1 MAPSKRRKT
10 SVAPQPA
17 SGNASFGVR
26 TRRSASAPGD
36 LPNAPDADLDDECA
50 PFSPDGNVATVIYS
64 HIADVQTRGAL
75 AMASRSWRD
84 VSMLLA
90 SLPRRLDL
98 DGLSKSQIDRLLDVD
113 ELTSL
118 DEERMLELAGVDKED
133 FCEWAAVRAGC
144 MKLIVWA
151 LERGFP
157 WGGYPPGLVSDDVLA
172 LRMWRA
178 NDVFALRT
186 WRAMCPELQERWSE
200 AAQPED
206 WEGVTMDNGRVA
218 RLLLEDFG
226 LTGAVPAEIGR
237 LSALRDL
244 DLGGNQLTSLPA
256 EIGRLTSLEG
266 LSLIGNRL
274 TSVPAEIGQLTAL
287 EELGLSGNQLTSLP
301 AEIGQLT
308 SLKELNLIGNLLT
321 SLPAEIGQLTSLKE
335 LYLGGNL
342 LTSLP
347 AAIHERRAS
356 GCNVFLDAGMMTDEG
371 DDVGVLRTWRAMCPE
386 LQEWW
391 PGDVHPKYWEGV
403 EMENGRVVALELV
416 HCGLPG
422 ALPVEIGQLTSLRQL
437 NLSHNQLRSVPA
449 EIGQQTSLRK
459 LLLDRNQLTSLPA
472 EIGQLTALTVL
483 GLSGNKLTSVPA
495 EIAQLTSL
503 EQLGLAGSRLMSV
516 PAEIWQLTSLRKL
529 NFNGSKLTSVP
540 PDIGQLTSLRVL
552 CLQRNQLTS
561 VPAEIGQLTSLKEL
575 WLNFN
580 KLTSLPAA
588 IRDLRAAGCRVYG

>member
-1 MAPSKRRKT
+1 
-10 SVAPQPA
+10 V
-17 SGNASFGVR
+17 
-26 TRRSASAPGD
+26 
-36 LPNAPDADLDDECA
+36 

-84 VSMLLA
+84 VSMLPA

-133 FCEWAAVRAGC
+133 FCEWAAARAGC
-144 MKLIVWA
+144 LKLIVWA

-178 NDVFALRT
+178 NDVFVLRT
-186 WRAMCPELQERWSE
+186 WRAMCPALQEWWPE

-287 EELGLSGNQLTSLP
+287 ERLYFCDNQLTNAP

-308 SLKELNLIGNLLT
+308 SLVELNLKLV
-321 SLPAEIGQLTSLKE
+321 
-335 LYLGGNL
+335 GGDR
-342 LTSLP
+342 
-347 AAIHERRAS
+347 AAHVADGVVAREQSADESAS
-356 GCNVFLDAGMMTDEG
+356 GD
-371 DDVGVLRTWRAMCPE
+371 
-386 LQEWW
+386 
-391 PGDVHPKYWEGV
+391 
-403 EMENGRVVALELV
+403 
-416 HCGLPG
+416 
-422 ALPVEIGQLTSLRQL
+422 
-437 NLSHNQLRSVPA
+437 
-449 EIGQQTSLRK
+449 
-459 LLLDRNQLTSLPA
+459 
-472 EIGQLTALTVL
+472 
-483 GLSGNKLTSVPA
+483 
-495 EIAQLTSL
+495 
-503 EQLGLAGSRLMSV
+503 
-516 PAEIWQLTSLRKL
+516 
-529 NFNGSKLTSVP
+529 
-540 PDIGQLTSLRVL
+540 
-552 CLQRNQLTS
+552 
-561 VPAEIGQLTSLKEL
+561 
-575 WLNFN
+575 
-580 KLTSLPAA
+580 
-588 IRDLRAAGCRVYG
+588 RAAHGAVDFGTPRQSADDRAGGVRAAYVAGTVGPRRQSVSGGL